1 MRLRLL
7 LFFSAP
13 SKDSSATN
21 GGAKSGSNTATNGT
35 KKPGDAEGGEADC
48 ITLSDDDEE
57 FTPSNPPPLPGR
69 LTTTN
74 SYPQLIFKTREPRG
88 ALAHHFLDQWKVKCF
103 AANAQSIIA
112 SVIFDGVLGLL
123 GLEPL
128 T

>member
-21 GGAKSGSNTATNGT
+21 GGAKSGSNAATNGT

-69 LTTTN
+69 LTTTY
-74 SYPQLIFKTREPRG
+74 SYPQLMFKTRESRG
-88 ALAHHFLDQWKVKCF
+88 ATHFLDQWKLKCF
-103 AANAQSIIA
+103 ATNAQSMIA

-123 GLEPL
+123 RLA
-128 T
+128 